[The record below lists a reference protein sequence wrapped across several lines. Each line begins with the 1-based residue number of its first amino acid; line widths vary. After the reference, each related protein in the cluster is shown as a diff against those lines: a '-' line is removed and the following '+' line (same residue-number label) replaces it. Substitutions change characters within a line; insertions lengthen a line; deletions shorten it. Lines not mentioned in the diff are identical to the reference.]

1 MMLTTSTPAL
11 VASGATGSL
20 AITSPGVSAGTASL
34 PVYAGAPNAA
44 QLGAYLSPSPDF
56 VGGFVLQRHMTGFR
70 TGPTDAPQTVAL
82 GDDVMLK
89 FAFNGPLASLS
100 GMDSI
105 SLVLT
110 SRTAGSIVLSVV
122 Q

>member
-1 MMLTTSTPAL
+1 MLTTSTPPL
-11 VASGATGSL
+11 ASAGATGSL
-20 AITSPGVSAGTASL
+20 AITSPGVSAGTSGL
-34 PVYAGAPNAA
+34 PVYAGPSNPA
-44 QLGAYLSPSPDF
+44 QLGAYLSASADF
-56 VGGFVLQRHMTGFR
+56 VGAFVLQRHMTGFR

-105 SLVLT
+105 ALMVTARS
-110 SRTAGSIVLSVV
+110 AGSITMSVT

>member
-1 MMLTTSTPAL
+1 MLTTSTPPL
-11 VASGATGSL
+11 ASAGAAGSL
-20 AITSPGVSAGTASL
+20 AITSPGVSAGTSGL
-34 PVYAGAPNAA
+34 PVYAGPPNPA
-44 QLGAYLSPSPDF
+44 QLGAYLTPSPDF

-70 TGPTDAPQTVAL
+70 AGPTDAPQTVAL

-89 FAFNGPLASLS
+89 LAFNGPLANLS
-100 GMDSI
+100 GMDSV

-110 SRTAGSIVLSVV
+110 ARTAGSITMSLV

>member
-1 MMLTTSTPAL
+1 MQTTSTVPLASAG
-11 VASGATGSL
+11 ASGSL
-20 AITSPGVSAGTASL
+20 PITAAGVPAGTSAL

-44 QLGAYLSPSPDF
+44 QLGAYLTPSPDF

-89 FAFNGPLASLS
+89 FAFNGPLATLS
-100 GMDSI
+100 GMDSV

-110 SRTAGSIVLSVV
+110 SRTAGTLTMSVT

>member
-1 MMLTTSTPAL
+1 VITTSTPPL
-11 VASGATGSL
+11 ASAGASGSL
-20 AITSPGVSAGTASL
+20 AVTASGVPAGTSAL

-44 QLGAYLSPSPDF
+44 QLGIYIAASADF
-56 VGGFVLQRHMTGFR
+56 VGNFVLQRHMTGFR
-70 TGPTDAPQTVAL
+70 TGPTDAPQTIAL

-89 FAFNGPLASLS
+89 FAFNAPLASLS

-105 SLVLT
+105 LLVLT
-110 SRTAGSIVLSVV
+110 ARSAGSITLAVV

>member
-1 MMLTTSTPAL
+1 MITTSTAPL
-11 VASGATGSL
+11 ASAGATGSIP
-20 AITSPGVSAGTASL
+20 ITSPGVAAGTSGL
-34 PVYAGAPNAA
+34 SVYAGPPNAA
-44 QLGAYLSPSPDF
+44 QLGAYLTPSPDF

-70 TGPTDAPQTVAL
+70 AGPTDAPQTVAL

-100 GMDSI
+100 GMYSV

-110 SRTAGSIVLSVV
+110 ALTAGNIVLSVV

>member
-1 MMLTTSTPAL
+1 VITTSTPPLASAG
-11 VASGATGSL
+11 ASGSVAVTAS
-20 AITSPGVSAGTASL
+20 GVAAGTSGL
-34 PVYAGAPNAA
+34 PVYAGAPNPA
-44 QLGAYLSPSPDF
+44 QVGAYLTPSPDF

-89 FAFNGPLASLS
+89 FAFNGPLANLS
-100 GMDSI
+100 GMDT
-105 SLVLT
+105 LTLAVT
-110 SRTAGSIVLSVV
+110 SRTAGTLSLSVT

>member
-1 MMLTTSTPAL
+1 MITTSTSPLASAG
-11 VASGATGSL
+11 ASGSVPVTA
-20 AITSPGVSAGTASL
+20 AGVSVGTSGL

-44 QLGAYLSPSPDF
+44 QLGAYLTPSPDF

-105 SLVLT
+105 SLVVT
-110 SRTAGSIVLSVV
+110 ARTAGSITMSVT

>member
-11 VASGATGSL
+11 AASGATGSL
-20 AITSPGVSAGTASL
+20 AITSPGVAAGTSGL
-34 PVYAGAPNAA
+34 PVYAGPPNPA
-44 QLGAYLSPSPDF
+44 QPGAYPSASADF
-56 VGGFVLQRHMTGFR
+56 VGSFVLQRHMTGFR

-89 FAFNGPLASLS
+89 LAFNGPLASLS
-100 GMDSI
+100 SMDSI

-110 SRTAGSIVLSVV
+110 ARTAGTLTMSVT